1 MEEDL
6 QKLLQGLQALTEG
19 DGPTLD
25 AFVSRDA
32 AELLKER
39 APTRSPRTICVS
51 YEVPADDTAIDQ
63 LQNDC
68 HETLE

>member
-1 MEEDL
+1 MEADL

-32 AELLKER
+32 AELLHVDALPQPVAALS
-39 APTRSPRTICVS
+39 APG
-51 YEVPADDTAIDQ
+51 EPAASNRQ
-63 LQNDC
+63 
-68 HETLE
+68 